1 MKTESSGVYPL
12 ADMSAHQ
19 SFKDS
24 SIIITGLTRNGG
36 KVIRREIL
44 NLTNAF
50 SGFKEVAFFIVESDS
65 TDNTLEIL
73 EEISTEILNFTYTS
87 LGQLENQLSN
97 RIDRIAFCREYAR
110 KEISGNQNT
119 FDYVCVADLDGVNS
133 LLSKSAI
140 ESCWQRDDWDV
151 VTANQSGPYYDIY
164 ALRAD
169 EWCEV
174 NCEDEVEKLIASGC
188 HPMKARSFAIYARQ
202 KVISPTSPWINVHSA
217 FGGLAIYTFES
228 YSKASY
234 ASRDSQNR
242 VVCEHVPFHQELRS
256 QGKSI
261 FINPQ
266 LLNSKGNDLTSI
278 SMRIK
283 HRTKYTLSWLL
294 PKLFLRWVG

>member
-1 MKTESSGVYPL
+1 MKTESSGDYPL

-73 EEISTEILNFTYTS
+73 EEISTEIPNFAYTS
-87 LGQLENQLSN
+87 LGQLENQLPN

-110 KEISGNQNT
+110 KSISEKQNT

-133 LLSKSAI
+133 LLTKSAV

-164 ALRAD
+164 ALRV
-169 EWCEV
+169 EGWCPENSWALQEQMV
-174 NCEDEVEKLIASGC
+174 KRGI
-188 HPMKARSFAIYARQ
+188 HPMKARQLAVYSKQRR
-202 KVISPTSPWINVHSA
+202 ISADEPWISVHSA
-217 FGGLAIYTFES
+217 FGGLAIYLWDCFKLAS
-228 YSKASY
+228 YSG
-234 ASRDSQNR
+234 RDELSN
-242 VVCEHVPFHQELRS
+242 VVCEHVVLNLKLEQE
-256 QGKSI
+256 GKRI
-261 FINPQ
+261 YINPK
-266 LLNSKGNDLTSI
+266 LINSRGNDI
-278 SMRIK
+278 SRLDKRLK
-283 HRTKYTLSWLL
+283 HLAKYTLSWLS
-294 PKLFLRWVG
+294 PSLFLRWIG